1 MTDKEIGK
9 NTYDDGNIPEIDLPG
24 RADTPSGRNR
34 YGDLPIGDP
43 GNSNTDP
50 SGNGNP
56 DSSGESNLVWV
67 TPPVLLSESEGL
79 APNAAGGI

>member
-1 MTDKEIGK
+1 MNDKETGK

-43 GNSNTDP
+43 ENGNSGP
-50 SGNGNP
+50 SGNP
-56 DSSGESNLVWV
+56 SGEDNLVWV

-79 APNAAGGI
+79 APNAAGGM